1 MNNHSLIRTLTAHFF
16 GLASDQ
22 PLSDA
27 VDRTSDRPSALG
39 PEYYYH
45 SDDDTGRA
53 NPLSWVVRSI
63 KRQQTLLGAFAR
75 QQGLTIDRPEGP
87 GGIEEM
93 SLHGGDIAWAILAA
107 LEDGDARRL
116 CVGVVRALAPKH
128 SVAYGVTVSAIDEA
142 AAVQALATLDVAE
155 VVTAIER
162 GDYDTNEQVL
172 AAAVDY
178 RRTEAARMRSAEVKS
193 LRRRIAAERKAMDH
207 YTRHQMPEAAAV
219 QSRIDI
225 MVAQLAALDS

>member
-75 QQGLTIDRPEGP
+75 QQGLTIDRPEGH

-116 CVGVVRALAPKH
+116 CVGVVRALAPRH
-128 SVAYGVTVSAIDEA
+128 TVDCGVTVSAIDES
-142 AAVQALATLDVAE
+142 AAVAALATGDIAT
-155 VVTAIER
+155 VVDAIER
-162 GDYDTNEQVL
+162 GDYCTDQRVL
-172 AAAVDY
+172 AAAEAF
-178 RRTEAARMRSAEVKS
+178 RAAEAIRIASAARKDLQRQ
-193 LRRRIAAERKAMDH
+193 LTAERKAMAH
-207 YTRHQMPEAAAV
+207 YQRHQMTTQIEQTEA
-219 QSRIDI
+219 RIADL
-225 MVAQLAALDS
+225 QRKLSE